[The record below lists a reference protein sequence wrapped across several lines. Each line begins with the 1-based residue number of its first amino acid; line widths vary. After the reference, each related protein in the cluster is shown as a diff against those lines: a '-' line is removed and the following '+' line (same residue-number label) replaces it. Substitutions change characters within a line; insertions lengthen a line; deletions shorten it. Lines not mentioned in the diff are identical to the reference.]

1 MISKLHIE
9 NFKALRDVSL
19 DLTPLHV
26 LIGPN
31 NSGKTSILEAINA
44 LCRSVDFP
52 LSHSFLGHWKG
63 HELVYR
69 GSRADV
75 ALTAHIHGDDGKE
88 SFCYTLGCR
97 FHSDPQRLAV
107 VSNESFSDDNGKVLF
122 SIREQ
127 QQTHVCHSS
136 QTGGAGTAEEQEAAK
151 RVHRYLSGVHY
162 YRWDARQLA
171 LPVAPD
177 SSRRFRMDQ
186 TGFGLALCLD
196 DILGY
201 DRERFM
207 RMEARFRAIFPEI
220 ASIKLLP
227 EAAYKAVND
236 PSHAVPLLNVTEGK
250 GIYFQFADNTTLV
263 PASQASDGVLMV
275 LAYLTVLSLPR
286 PPRVLLVEEPENG
299 IHPGRL
305 QDVLR
310 ILRDSI
316 SERNTTQVLLTTH
329 SPYVVDLFSPEEVT
343 LCRRDDDQI
352 LTKKLSE
359 SKMVRDQLDV
369 FSLGEIWT
377 SEGDE
382 RIASAEPVGGA
393 TP

>member
-1 MISKLHIE
+1 MISKLRIE
-9 NFKALRDVSL
+9 NFKALRDVSI

-31 NSGKTSILEAINA
+31 NSGKTSILEALNA
-44 LCRSVDFP
+44 LCRSADFP
-52 LSHSFLGHWKG
+52 LAQAFPGHWKG
-63 HELVYR
+63 YELIHC
-69 GSRADV
+69 GSNKDVIITADF
-75 ALTAHIHGDDGKE
+75 LGDDGRDN
-88 SFCYTLGCR
+88 FQYLLGCR
-97 FHSDPQRLAV
+97 FHAEPQRQAV
-107 VSNESFSDDNGKVLF
+107 VAEEAYHQGTHQVSFSNQGQSK
-122 SIREQ
+122 S
-127 QQTHVCHSS
+127 HVFVNH
-136 QTGGAGTAEEQEAAK
+136 QNGGAGTAEQQDAAK
-151 RVHRYLSGVHY
+151 KTHRYLSGVHY

-207 RMEARFRAIFPEI
+207 QMEARFRVIFPEI

-227 EAAYKAVND
+227 EPAYKASND
-236 PSHAVPLLNVTEGK
+236 PSHAVPLLNVTDGK
-250 GIYFQFADNTTLV
+250 GIYFQFADSTALV

-275 LAYLTVLSLPR
+275 LAYLTVLNLPT

-305 QDVLR
+305 QDVLK

-316 SERNTTQVLLTTH
+316 SERSSTQVLLTTH
-329 SPYVVDLFSPEEVT
+329 SPYVVDLFSPDEVT
-343 LCRRDDDQI
+343 LCRRENEQI
-352 LTKKLSE
+352 VTKKLSE

-393 TP
+393 AS